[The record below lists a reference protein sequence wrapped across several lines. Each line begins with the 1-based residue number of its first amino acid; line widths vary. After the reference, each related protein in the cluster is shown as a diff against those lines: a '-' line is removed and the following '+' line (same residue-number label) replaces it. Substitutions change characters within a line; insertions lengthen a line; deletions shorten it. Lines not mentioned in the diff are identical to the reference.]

1 MDRTLKIVAGVVIAG
16 SLLAPLSAYALGTS
30 FGGRVVTVVPCL
42 SAFGPSLWFTIV
54 PASLY
59 PVVAFIWT
67 PATVT
72 YLAGPP
78 RNPGQQVLG
87 VSDTP
92 FSCFVGKIP
101 FFGQRV
107 QLIGTSG
114 AL

>member
-1 MDRTLKIVAGVVIAG
+1 MERTLKIVSGVVIAA

-30 FGGRVVTVVPCL
+30 FGGRIVAAVPCL
-42 SAFGPSLWFTIV
+42 SPLGPSIWFTIV
-54 PASLY
+54 PSSLY
-59 PVVAFIWT
+59 PVFSFIWT

-87 VSDTP
+87 VADTA
-92 FSCFVGKIP
+92 FACKVGIVP

-107 QLIGTSG
+107 QIIGTSG